1 LIFYYTL
8 RYDVIGDDVMHR
20 TQVMLEEKHYQF
32 LKKLSEQGNKSIS
45 QILRE
50 IIDSYAAKTGAFSLS
65 SIAGIAEDHEAYGR
79 DHDRWL
85 YKKK

>member
-1 LIFYYTL
+1 MIFVYTF
-8 RYDVIGDDVMHR
+8 RYDVIRDDVMHR
-20 TQVMLEEKHYQF
+20 TQVIFEEKHYQF

-50 IIDSYAAKTGAFSLS
+50 RIDSYAAKTTVFSLS

>member
-1 LIFYYTL
+1 
-8 RYDVIGDDVMHR
+8 MHR
-20 TQVMLEEKHYQF
+20 TQVMLEEKHYEF
-32 LKKLSEQGNKSIS
+32 LKKVSKESKKSIS

-50 IIDSYAAKTGAFSLS
+50 IIENYSEKTEVFSLS
-65 SIAGIAEDHEAYGR
+65 SIEGIAEDAEVFGR